1 MKKTYVLPSTEVIKM
16 ETVSIVAASLNLD
29 NETEV
34 DTSTEGEQ
42 LGREDR
48 PSRPNLWDQT
58 W

>member
-1 MKKTYVLPSTEVIKM
+1 MKKSYVLPSTEVIKM

-34 DTSTEGEQ
+34 DTSTEGGQ

>member
-1 MKKTYVLPSTEVIKM
+1 MKKIYILPSTEVIKM

-29 NETEV
+29 NETQV
-34 DTSTEGEQ
+34 DTSTEGGQ

>member
-1 MKKTYVLPSTEVIKM
+1 M

-29 NETEV
+29 NETYV
-34 DTSTEGEQ
+34 DTSTEGGQ

-48 PSRPNLWDQT
+48 PSHPNLWDQT

>member
-16 ETVSIVAASLNLD
+16 ETVSIVAVSLNLD

-34 DTSTEGEQ
+34 DTSTEGGQ

>member
-1 MKKTYVLPSTEVIKM
+1 MKKTYILPSTEVIKM

-34 DTSTEGEQ
+34 DTSTEGGQ

-48 PSRPNLWDQT
+48 PSRPNFWDQT

>member
-1 MKKTYVLPSTEVIKM
+1 MKKTYILPSTEVIKM

-34 DTSTEGEQ
+34 DTSTEGGQ

>member
-34 DTSTEGEQ
+34 DTSTEGGQ

-48 PSRPNLWDQT
+48 PYRPNLWDQT

>member
-1 MKKTYVLPSTEVIKM
+1 MKKTYILPSTEVIKM

-29 NETEV
+29 NETYV
-34 DTSTEGEQ
+34 DTSTEGGQ

-48 PSRPNLWDQT
+48 PSHPNLWDQT

>member
-34 DTSTEGEQ
+34 DTSTEGGQ

-48 PSRPNLWDQT
+48 PSHPNLWDQT

>member
-34 DTSTEGEQ
+34 DTSTEGGQ